1 MDNFIEEL
9 DERYQRERKK
19 NKINI
24 PFRVNLYGK
33 VNENYI
39 IRKGKL
45 TRFLYIKNDCR
56 VYFTDADILTML
68 LQIKNNTTIDL
79 LVENLGKAYK
89 KCFEKYNIW
98 ISRKKYEWHW

>member
-19 NKINI
+19 NKIKKDNKSFVCNI

-45 TRFLYIKNDCR
+45 TRFLYIKNR
-56 VYFTDADILTML
+56 Y
-68 LQIKNNTTIDL
+68 
-79 LVENLGKAYK
+79 
-89 KCFEKYNIW
+89 
-98 ISRKKYEWHW
+98 